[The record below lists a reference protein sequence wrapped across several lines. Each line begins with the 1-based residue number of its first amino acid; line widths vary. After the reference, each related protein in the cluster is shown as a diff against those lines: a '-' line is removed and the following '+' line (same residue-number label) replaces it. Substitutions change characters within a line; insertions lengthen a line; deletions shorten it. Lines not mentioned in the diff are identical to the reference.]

1 MSRDL
6 RFEALRT
13 IVAILVAVLI
23 AFGIILLVSEQPFE
37 AVSIF
42 LLGPVRSLRYIGNV
56 VELAIPLIFAGLAMS
71 VVFQASLFNL
81 GGEGVF
87 FMSATV
93 ASAVAIFL
101 KLPAFLHQPL
111 AILSGTII
119 GIVIMSI
126 PGYFKAKWNASELV
140 TSLMLNSILLGIG
153 QYIMNYYL
161 RDVTATAVISV
172 KYEKTAT
179 LSRIVPGTRVHS
191 GLLVVLVMV
200 LLTHI
205 FMYRTKWGYEIRMT
219 GMNKRF
225 ADYSGIN
232 TFRVIIIAHLVAGLI
247 AGMGGAI
254 ETLGMHQKFEWVGL
268 PGYGFDG
275 ALVAMLARNRPMGVV
290 ASALF
295 LAYIRVGADMVAR
308 LTDIPSEMV
317 FILQGII
324 ILLISAER
332 FLHSYKE
339 RLVLKEVSKH
349 A

>member
-1 MSRDL
+1 MNRAT

-13 IVAILVAVLI
+13 LVAISCAVLI
-23 AFGIILLVSEQPFE
+23 AFGIILLVSKEPFE
-37 AVSIF
+37 TIITF
-42 LLGPVRSLRYIGNV
+42 LFGPLRSLRYMGNV

-93 ASAVAIFL
+93 ASAIAIFL
-101 KLPAFLHQPL
+101 KLPAGLHQTL
-111 AILSGTII
+111 AILAGGIV
-119 GIVIMSI
+119 GIVIMAI
-126 PGYFKAKWNASELV
+126 PGFFKAKWNASELV

-153 QYIMNYYL
+153 QYIMNYHL

-172 KYEKTAT
+172 KYETTAV
-179 LSRIVPGTRVHS
+179 LSRILPGTRLHS
-191 GLLVVLVMV
+191 GLIIALLMVVLIY
-200 LLTHI
+200 I
-205 FMYRTKWGYEIRMT
+205 FLYRTKWGYEIRIT

-225 ADYSGIN
+225 ADYSGIRTYN
-232 TFRVIIIAHLVAGLI
+232 VIIIAHLVAGLL
-247 AGMGGAI
+247 AGLGGAI
-254 ETLGMHQKFEWVGL
+254 ETLGMHQKFEWTGL

-275 ALVAMLARNRPMGVV
+275 ALVAMLARNKPGGVV

-308 LTDIPSEMV
+308 LSDVPSEMV
-317 FILQGII
+317 YILQGVI

-332 FLHSYKE
+332 FLHSYKQ
-339 RLVLKEVSKH
+339 RMVLREVKKH

>member
-1 MSRDL
+1 MNREI

-13 IVAILVAVLI
+13 LVAISTAVLI
-23 AFGIILLVSEQPFE
+23 GFGIILLISEQPLE
-37 AVSIF
+37 AISTF
-42 LLGPVRSLRYIGNV
+42 LLGPIRSLRYIGNV
-56 VELAIPLIFAGLAMS
+56 VELAIPLMFAGLAMA

-87 FMSATV
+87 FMSATM
-93 ASAVAIFL
+93 ASAIAIFL
-101 KLPAFLHQPL
+101 KLPAFVHQPL
-111 AILSGTII
+111 AIFTGGVVGML
-119 GIVIMSI
+119 IMAI
-126 PGYFKAKWNASELV
+126 PGFFKAKWNASELV

-153 QYIMNYYL
+153 QYIMNYHL

-172 KYEKTAT
+172 KYETTAV
-179 LSRIVPGTRVHS
+179 LSRILPGTRLHS
-191 GLLVVLVMV
+191 GLIIALFMV
-200 LLTHI
+200 LLVYV
-205 FMYRTKWGYEIRMT
+205 FMYRTKWGYEIRIT

-232 TFRVIIIAHLVAGLI
+232 TFKVIILAHLLAGLI

-254 ETLGMHQKFEWVGL
+254 ETLGMHQKFEWTGL

-275 ALVAMLARNRPMGVV
+275 ALVAMLARNKPGGVV

-308 LTDIPSEMV
+308 LSDVPSEMV

-332 FLHSYKE
+332 FLHSYKQ
-339 RLVLKEVSKH
+339 RLVLKEVTKH

>member
-1 MSRDL
+1 MNRAT

-13 IVAILVAVLI
+13 LVAISCAVLI
-23 AFGIILLVSEQPFE
+23 AFGIILLVSKEPFE
-37 AVSIF
+37 TITTF
-42 LLGPVRSLRYIGNV
+42 LFGPLRSLRYMGNV

-93 ASAVAIFL
+93 ASAIAIFL
-101 KLPAFLHQPL
+101 KLPAGLHQTL
-111 AILSGTII
+111 AILAGGIV
-119 GIVIMSI
+119 GIVIMAI
-126 PGYFKAKWNASELV
+126 PGFFKAKWNASELV

-153 QYIMNYYL
+153 QYIMNYHL

-172 KYEKTAT
+172 KYETTAV
-179 LSRIVPGTRVHS
+179 LSRILPGTRLHS
-191 GLLVVLVMV
+191 GLIIALLMVVLIY
-200 LLTHI
+200 I
-205 FMYRTKWGYEIRMT
+205 FLYRTKWGYEIRIT

-225 ADYSGIN
+225 ADYSGIRTYN
-232 TFRVIIIAHLVAGLI
+232 VIIIAHLVAGLL
-247 AGMGGAI
+247 AGLGGAI
-254 ETLGMHQKFEWVGL
+254 ETLGMHQKFEWTGL

-275 ALVAMLARNRPMGVV
+275 ALVAMLARNKPGGVV

-308 LTDIPSEMV
+308 LSDVPSEMV
-317 FILQGII
+317 YILQGVI

-332 FLHSYKE
+332 FLHSYKQ
-339 RLVLKEVSKH
+339 RMVLREVKKH